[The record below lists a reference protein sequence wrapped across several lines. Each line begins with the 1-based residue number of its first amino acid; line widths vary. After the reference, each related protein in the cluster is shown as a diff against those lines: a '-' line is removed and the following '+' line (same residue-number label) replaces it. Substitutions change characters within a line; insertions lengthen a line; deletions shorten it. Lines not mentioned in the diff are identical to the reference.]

1 MLNYKHLYYFRTVA
15 KAGALNRAAEKLHL
29 TPQTLSGQI
38 SAFEERLGVA
48 LFRCCGR
55 RLVLSVVGRTA
66 LIYADDIF
74 QVGAELEDALQ
85 NRLAPRA
92 HPFRVGIADVVPKAI
107 AYQLL
112 APALALAEP
121 VKLVCREDRLEQLA
135 AELSIHRLD
144 MVLADRPLPST
155 MDIKGYSHPLGEC
168 GIAFLAARAIA
179 DTLEAA
185 FPANLHGVPF
195 LIPGEDSALR
205 VTLLRWLERKDIQ
218 PAVVGGFGASALMS
232 AFGHAG
238 DTRTFYC
245 HFGGTAAESSSR
257 PGGQRSGAT
266 AGPAAGQLSL
276 SVNQHTA
283 SAGGKIRKCAA
294 QWRRKRSTARSLLT
308 SPCARAVVANSM
320 NFWSSGSR
328 QRGRSATTVA
338 GSNTARA

>member
-48 LFRCCGR
+48 LFRRSGR
-55 RLVLSVVGRTA
+55 RLELTDAGRTA

-168 GIAFLAARAIA
+168 GIAFLAARAIV

-205 VTLLRWLERKDIQ
+205 VPLLRWLERKDIQ
-218 PAVVGGFGASALMS
+218 PTVVGEFDDSALMS
-232 AFGHAG
+232 AFGQAG
-238 DTRTFYC
+238 AGVFPVPITTVQDVMRQYEVIELGRTQEIRERFFAISVERRLS
-245 HFGGTAAESSSR
+245 HPAVLAVSEAA
-257 PGGQRSGAT
+257 
-266 AGPAAGQLSL
+266 
-276 SVNQHTA
+276 
-283 SAGGKIRKCAA
+283 
-294 QWRRKRSTARSLLT
+294 
-308 SPCARAVVANSM
+308 
-320 NFWSSGSR
+320 R
-328 QRGRSATTVA
+328 QRFRPQD
-338 GSNTARA
+338 N

>member
-38 SAFEERLGVA
+38 STFEERLGVT
-48 LFRCCGR
+48 LFRRSGR
-55 RLVLSVVGRTA
+55 RLELTDAGRTA
-66 LIYADDIF
+66 LVYADDIF

-144 MVLADRPLPST
+144 MVLADRPLPAT

-168 GIAFLAARAIA
+168 GIAFVAARSIGNV
-179 DTLEAA
+179 LEPA
-185 FPANLHGVPF
+185 FPANLHGMPL

-205 VTLLRWLERKDIQ
+205 VPLLRWLERKGIQ
-218 PAVVGGFGASALMS
+218 P
-232 AFGHAG
+232 
-238 DTRTFYC
+238 
-245 HFGGTAAESSSR
+245 
-257 PGGQRSGAT
+257 
-266 AGPAAGQLSL
+266 
-276 SVNQHTA
+276 
-283 SAGGKIRKCAA
+283 
-294 QWRRKRSTARSLLT
+294 
-308 SPCARAVVANSM
+308 
-320 NFWSSGSR
+320 
-328 QRGRSATTVA
+328 
-338 GSNTARA
+338 

>member
-1 MLNYKHLYYFRTVA
+1 LFVFIELFSAMLNYKHLFYFRTVA

-38 SAFEERLGVA
+38 SAFEARLGVA
-48 LFRCCGR
+48 LFRRSGR
-55 RLVLSVVGRTA
+55 RLELTDAGRTA

-85 NRLAPRA
+85 NRLAPRV

-112 APALALAEP
+112 APALTLAEP

-168 GIAFLAARAIA
+168 GIAFLAARSIGHV
-179 DTLEAA
+179 LEPD
-185 FPANLHGVPF
+185 FPASLHGIPL

-205 VTLLRWLERKDIQ
+205 APLLRWLERKGLQ
-218 PAVVGGFGASALMS
+218 PTIVGEFDDSALMS
-232 AFGHAG
+232 AFGQAG
-238 DTRTFYC
+238 AGVFPVPLTTVQDVIRQYDVIEWGRTLEIRERFFAISVERRLS
-245 HFGGTAAESSSR
+245 HPAVLAVSEAA
-257 PGGQRSGAT
+257 
-266 AGPAAGQLSL
+266 
-276 SVNQHTA
+276 
-283 SAGGKIRKCAA
+283 
-294 QWRRKRSTARSLLT
+294 
-308 SPCARAVVANSM
+308 
-320 NFWSSGSR
+320 R
-328 QRGRSATTVA
+328 QRFQPPDA
-338 GSNTARA
+338 G

>member
-38 SAFEERLGVA
+38 STFEERLGVT
-48 LFRCCGR
+48 LFRRSGR
-55 RLVLSVVGRTA
+55 RLELTDAGRTA
-66 LIYADDIF
+66 LVYADDIF

-144 MVLADRPLPST
+144 MVLADRPLPAT

-168 GIAFLAARAIA
+168 GIAFVAARSIGNV
-179 DTLEAA
+179 LEPA
-185 FPANLHGVPF
+185 FPANLHGVPL

-205 VTLLRWLERKDIQ
+205 VPLLRWLERKGIQ
-218 PAVVGGFGASALMS
+218 PTIVGEFDDSALMS
-232 AFGHAG
+232 AFGQAG
-238 DTRTFYC
+238 AGVFPVPLTTVQDVMRQYDVSELGRTHEIRERFFAISVERRLS
-245 HFGGTAAESSSR
+245 HPAVLADSEAA
-257 PGGQRSGAT
+257 
-266 AGPAAGQLSL
+266 
-276 SVNQHTA
+276 
-283 SAGGKIRKCAA
+283 
-294 QWRRKRSTARSLLT
+294 
-308 SPCARAVVANSM
+308 
-320 NFWSSGSR
+320 R
-328 QRGRSATTVA
+328 QRFRPQGD
-338 GSNTARA
+338 